1 MQRLLDDYSGLPL
14 WLQSLIAL
22 CALAVA
28 ALTVNWLLKK
38 VLLRIAAPYLDAR
51 SDTVDRSAAW
61 LTTVIPLLLVSRGIG
76 LVPHLPEEVVNVTVN
91 IARTMIVLSIAM
103 AIGGALDYAN
113 ELYSRRPESR
123 SRPIKGYVQV
133 VKIAIYF
140 GAAILMIAVLIEQSP
155 LLLLSG
161 LGAMAAVLMLV
172 FKDTILSLVASVQLS
187 SNDML
192 RVGDWIEMPGMNA
205 DGDVVDIALHTVK
218 IRNFDK
224 TITTIPTHRLI
235 ADSFRNWRG
244 MNESGG
250 RRIKRALV
258 VDQNSIRFLDDKE
271 TDDLKRFRLL
281 DDYLASKQEEIAE
294 WNRHEL
300 SSDCDTINA
309 RRITNIGTLRAYVI
323 AYLKSHPRIAGAGFT
338 LMVRQL
344 PPGPQGLL
352 LHRHGGV
359 AAVRSDPGRH
369 LRSYAGHPARVRP
382 AHLPASERAGLRAA
396 CDQGRIGNAPEA
408 RWLSGAAHD
417 PVKGYAVSGGFR
429 LFVRVAQ
436 HIAAA
441 PYGLDVIFA
450 AAGMAEL
457 LAQLADEDVDDL
469 EFGFVHAAVKV
480 VEEHF
485 LGQRGALAERKQL
498 QHGVFLAG
506 EVNAGAID
514 FDGLGVEVDG
524 QLAGTDDR
532 LAVSLGAT
540 HHGVNAG
547 DQFFAVEGLGHVIV
561 GTEAERADLAV
572 HFGNARKDQDRRLH
586 LGDAE
591 FLEHVVTVHVG
602 QVQIEQDDVVII
614 QLAEIQAFF
623 AEVGRVDI
631 EAFGRE
637 HELDGLG
644 RCRLVFDQQYT
655 HWDVPRWFPSV
666 RR

>member
-281 DDYLASKQEEIAE
+281 DDYLARKQEEIAE

-344 PPGPQGLL
+344 PPGPQGLPL
-352 LHRHGGV
+352 EIYCFTDTVEWPQYEAIQADIFDHML
-359 AAVRSDPGRH
+359 AI
-369 LRSYAGHPARVRP
+369 
-382 AHLPASERAGLRAA
+382 LPEFGLRIF
-396 CDQGRIGNAPEA
+396 QNP
-408 RWLSGAAHD
+408 SGQD
-417 PVKGYAVSGGFR
+417 F
-429 LFVRVAQ
+429 
-436 HIAAA
+436 
-441 PYGLDVIFA
+441 
-450 AAGMAEL
+450 
-457 LAQLADEDVDDL
+457 AQLAI
-469 EFGFVHAAVKV
+469 
-480 VEEHF
+480 
-485 LGQRGALAERKQL
+485 RAE
-498 QHGVFLAG
+498 
-506 EVNAGAID
+506 
-514 FDGLGVEVDG
+514 
-524 QLAGTDDR
+524 
-532 LAVSLGAT
+532 
-540 HHGVNAG
+540 
-547 DQFFAVEGLGHVIV
+547 
-561 GTEAERADLAV
+561 
-572 HFGNARKDQDRRLH
+572 
-586 LGDAE
+586 
-591 FLEHVVTVHVG
+591 
-602 QVQIEQDDVVII
+602 
-614 QLAEIQAFF
+614 
-623 AEVGRVDI
+623 
-631 EAFGRE
+631 
-637 HELDGLG
+637 
-644 RCRLVFDQQYT
+644 
-655 HWDVPRWFPSV
+655 
-666 RR
+666 

>member
-271 TDDLKRFRLL
+271 TDDLRRFRLL
-281 DDYLASKQEEIAE
+281 DDYLARKQEEIAE

-344 PPGPQGLL
+344 PPGPQGLPL
-352 LHRHGGV
+352 EIYCFTDTVEWPQYEAIQADIFDHML
-359 AAVRSDPGRH
+359 AI
-369 LRSYAGHPARVRP
+369 
-382 AHLPASERAGLRAA
+382 LPEFGLR
-396 CDQGRIGNAPEA
+396 I
-408 RWLSGAAHD
+408 
-417 PVKGYAVSGGFR
+417 F
-429 LFVRVAQ
+429 Q
-436 HIAAA
+436 H
-441 PYGLDVIFA
+441 PSVQDF
-450 AAGMAEL
+450 
-457 LAQLADEDVDDL
+457 AQLAI
-469 EFGFVHAAVKV
+469 
-480 VEEHF
+480 
-485 LGQRGALAERKQL
+485 RAE
-498 QHGVFLAG
+498 
-506 EVNAGAID
+506 
-514 FDGLGVEVDG
+514 
-524 QLAGTDDR
+524 
-532 LAVSLGAT
+532 
-540 HHGVNAG
+540 
-547 DQFFAVEGLGHVIV
+547 
-561 GTEAERADLAV
+561 
-572 HFGNARKDQDRRLH
+572 
-586 LGDAE
+586 
-591 FLEHVVTVHVG
+591 
-602 QVQIEQDDVVII
+602 
-614 QLAEIQAFF
+614 
-623 AEVGRVDI
+623 
-631 EAFGRE
+631 
-637 HELDGLG
+637 
-644 RCRLVFDQQYT
+644 
-655 HWDVPRWFPSV
+655 
-666 RR
+666 

>member
-22 CALAVA
+22 CALAMA

-244 MNESGG
+244 MSESGG

-281 DDYLASKQEEIAE
+281 DDYLARKQEEIAE

-344 PPGPQGLL
+344 PPGPQGLPL
-352 LHRHGGV
+352 EIYCFTDTVEWPQYEAIQADIFDHML
-359 AAVRSDPGRH
+359 AI
-369 LRSYAGHPARVRP
+369 
-382 AHLPASERAGLRAA
+382 LPEFGLRIF
-396 CDQGRIGNAPEA
+396 QHP
-408 RWLSGAAHD
+408 SGQD
-417 PVKGYAVSGGFR
+417 F
-429 LFVRVAQ
+429 
-436 HIAAA
+436 
-441 PYGLDVIFA
+441 
-450 AAGMAEL
+450 
-457 LAQLADEDVDDL
+457 AQLAI
-469 EFGFVHAAVKV
+469 
-480 VEEHF
+480 
-485 LGQRGALAERKQL
+485 RAE
-498 QHGVFLAG
+498 
-506 EVNAGAID
+506 
-514 FDGLGVEVDG
+514 
-524 QLAGTDDR
+524 
-532 LAVSLGAT
+532 
-540 HHGVNAG
+540 
-547 DQFFAVEGLGHVIV
+547 
-561 GTEAERADLAV
+561 
-572 HFGNARKDQDRRLH
+572 
-586 LGDAE
+586 
-591 FLEHVVTVHVG
+591 
-602 QVQIEQDDVVII
+602 
-614 QLAEIQAFF
+614 
-623 AEVGRVDI
+623 
-631 EAFGRE
+631 
-637 HELDGLG
+637 
-644 RCRLVFDQQYT
+644 
-655 HWDVPRWFPSV
+655 
-666 RR
+666 

>member
-205 DGDVVDIALHTVK
+205 DGDVVDIALYTVK

-281 DDYLASKQEEIAE
+281 DDYLARKQEEIAE

-344 PPGPQGLL
+344 PPGPQGLPL
-352 LHRHGGV
+352 EIYCFTDTVEWPQYEAIQADIFDHML
-359 AAVRSDPGRH
+359 AI
-369 LRSYAGHPARVRP
+369 
-382 AHLPASERAGLRAA
+382 LPEFGLRIF
-396 CDQGRIGNAPEA
+396 QHP
-408 RWLSGAAHD
+408 SGQD
-417 PVKGYAVSGGFR
+417 F
-429 LFVRVAQ
+429 
-436 HIAAA
+436 
-441 PYGLDVIFA
+441 
-450 AAGMAEL
+450 
-457 LAQLADEDVDDL
+457 AQLAI
-469 EFGFVHAAVKV
+469 
-480 VEEHF
+480 
-485 LGQRGALAERKQL
+485 RAE
-498 QHGVFLAG
+498 
-506 EVNAGAID
+506 
-514 FDGLGVEVDG
+514 
-524 QLAGTDDR
+524 
-532 LAVSLGAT
+532 
-540 HHGVNAG
+540 
-547 DQFFAVEGLGHVIV
+547 
-561 GTEAERADLAV
+561 
-572 HFGNARKDQDRRLH
+572 
-586 LGDAE
+586 
-591 FLEHVVTVHVG
+591 
-602 QVQIEQDDVVII
+602 
-614 QLAEIQAFF
+614 
-623 AEVGRVDI
+623 
-631 EAFGRE
+631 
-637 HELDGLG
+637 
-644 RCRLVFDQQYT
+644 
-655 HWDVPRWFPSV
+655 
-666 RR
+666 

>member
-1 MQRLLDDYSGLPL
+1 M
-14 WLQSLIAL
+14 
-22 CALAVA
+22 
-28 ALTVNWLLKK
+28 
-38 VLLRIAAPYLDAR
+38 
-51 SDTVDRSAAW
+51 DRSAAW

-244 MNESGG
+244 MSESGG

-281 DDYLASKQEEIAE
+281 DDYLARKQEEIAE

-344 PPGPQGLL
+344 PPGPQGLPL
-352 LHRHGGV
+352 EIYCFTDTVEWPQYEAIQADIFDHML
-359 AAVRSDPGRH
+359 AI
-369 LRSYAGHPARVRP
+369 
-382 AHLPASERAGLRAA
+382 LPEFGLRIF
-396 CDQGRIGNAPEA
+396 QHP
-408 RWLSGAAHD
+408 SGQD
-417 PVKGYAVSGGFR
+417 F
-429 LFVRVAQ
+429 
-436 HIAAA
+436 
-441 PYGLDVIFA
+441 
-450 AAGMAEL
+450 
-457 LAQLADEDVDDL
+457 AQLAI
-469 EFGFVHAAVKV
+469 
-480 VEEHF
+480 
-485 LGQRGALAERKQL
+485 RAE
-498 QHGVFLAG
+498 
-506 EVNAGAID
+506 
-514 FDGLGVEVDG
+514 
-524 QLAGTDDR
+524 
-532 LAVSLGAT
+532 
-540 HHGVNAG
+540 
-547 DQFFAVEGLGHVIV
+547 
-561 GTEAERADLAV
+561 
-572 HFGNARKDQDRRLH
+572 
-586 LGDAE
+586 
-591 FLEHVVTVHVG
+591 
-602 QVQIEQDDVVII
+602 
-614 QLAEIQAFF
+614 
-623 AEVGRVDI
+623 
-631 EAFGRE
+631 
-637 HELDGLG
+637 
-644 RCRLVFDQQYT
+644 
-655 HWDVPRWFPSV
+655 
-666 RR
+666 

>member
-258 VDQNSIRFLDDKE
+258 VDQNSIRFLDEKE

-344 PPGPQGLL
+344 PPGPQGLPL
-352 LHRHGGV
+352 EIYCFTDTVKWPQYEAIQADIFDHML
-359 AAVRSDPGRH
+359 AI
-369 LRSYAGHPARVRP
+369 
-382 AHLPASERAGLRAA
+382 LPEFGLRIF
-396 CDQGRIGNAPEA
+396 QNP
-408 RWLSGAAHD
+408 SGQD
-417 PVKGYAVSGGFR
+417 F
-429 LFVRVAQ
+429 
-436 HIAAA
+436 
-441 PYGLDVIFA
+441 
-450 AAGMAEL
+450 
-457 LAQLADEDVDDL
+457 AQLAI
-469 EFGFVHAAVKV
+469 
-480 VEEHF
+480 
-485 LGQRGALAERKQL
+485 RAE
-498 QHGVFLAG
+498 
-506 EVNAGAID
+506 
-514 FDGLGVEVDG
+514 
-524 QLAGTDDR
+524 
-532 LAVSLGAT
+532 
-540 HHGVNAG
+540 
-547 DQFFAVEGLGHVIV
+547 
-561 GTEAERADLAV
+561 
-572 HFGNARKDQDRRLH
+572 
-586 LGDAE
+586 
-591 FLEHVVTVHVG
+591 
-602 QVQIEQDDVVII
+602 
-614 QLAEIQAFF
+614 
-623 AEVGRVDI
+623 
-631 EAFGRE
+631 
-637 HELDGLG
+637 
-644 RCRLVFDQQYT
+644 
-655 HWDVPRWFPSV
+655 
-666 RR
+666 

>member
-258 VDQNSIRFLDDKE
+258 VDQNSIRFLDEKE

-344 PPGPQGLL
+344 PPGPQGLPL
-352 LHRHGGV
+352 EIYCFTDTVEWPQYEAIQADIFDHML
-359 AAVRSDPGRH
+359 AI
-369 LRSYAGHPARVRP
+369 
-382 AHLPASERAGLRAA
+382 LPEFGLRIF
-396 CDQGRIGNAPEA
+396 QHP
-408 RWLSGAAHD
+408 SGQD
-417 PVKGYAVSGGFR
+417 F
-429 LFVRVAQ
+429 
-436 HIAAA
+436 
-441 PYGLDVIFA
+441 
-450 AAGMAEL
+450 
-457 LAQLADEDVDDL
+457 AQLAI
-469 EFGFVHAAVKV
+469 
-480 VEEHF
+480 
-485 LGQRGALAERKQL
+485 RAE
-498 QHGVFLAG
+498 
-506 EVNAGAID
+506 
-514 FDGLGVEVDG
+514 
-524 QLAGTDDR
+524 
-532 LAVSLGAT
+532 
-540 HHGVNAG
+540 
-547 DQFFAVEGLGHVIV
+547 
-561 GTEAERADLAV
+561 
-572 HFGNARKDQDRRLH
+572 
-586 LGDAE
+586 
-591 FLEHVVTVHVG
+591 
-602 QVQIEQDDVVII
+602 
-614 QLAEIQAFF
+614 
-623 AEVGRVDI
+623 
-631 EAFGRE
+631 
-637 HELDGLG
+637 
-644 RCRLVFDQQYT
+644 
-655 HWDVPRWFPSV
+655 
-666 RR
+666 

>member
-244 MNESGG
+244 MSESGG

-258 VDQNSIRFLDDKE
+258 VDQNSIRFLDEKE
-271 TDDLKRFRLL
+271 ADDLKRFRLL
-281 DDYLASKQEEIAE
+281 DDYLAHKQEEIAE

-344 PPGPQGLL
+344 PPGPQGLPL
-352 LHRHGGV
+352 EIYCFTDTVEWPQYEAIQADIFDHML
-359 AAVRSDPGRH
+359 AI
-369 LRSYAGHPARVRP
+369 
-382 AHLPASERAGLRAA
+382 LPEFGLRIF
-396 CDQGRIGNAPEA
+396 QHP
-408 RWLSGAAHD
+408 SGQD
-417 PVKGYAVSGGFR
+417 F
-429 LFVRVAQ
+429 
-436 HIAAA
+436 
-441 PYGLDVIFA
+441 
-450 AAGMAEL
+450 
-457 LAQLADEDVDDL
+457 AQLAI
-469 EFGFVHAAVKV
+469 
-480 VEEHF
+480 
-485 LGQRGALAERKQL
+485 RAE
-498 QHGVFLAG
+498 
-506 EVNAGAID
+506 
-514 FDGLGVEVDG
+514 
-524 QLAGTDDR
+524 
-532 LAVSLGAT
+532 
-540 HHGVNAG
+540 
-547 DQFFAVEGLGHVIV
+547 
-561 GTEAERADLAV
+561 
-572 HFGNARKDQDRRLH
+572 
-586 LGDAE
+586 
-591 FLEHVVTVHVG
+591 
-602 QVQIEQDDVVII
+602 
-614 QLAEIQAFF
+614 
-623 AEVGRVDI
+623 
-631 EAFGRE
+631 
-637 HELDGLG
+637 
-644 RCRLVFDQQYT
+644 
-655 HWDVPRWFPSV
+655 
-666 RR
+666 